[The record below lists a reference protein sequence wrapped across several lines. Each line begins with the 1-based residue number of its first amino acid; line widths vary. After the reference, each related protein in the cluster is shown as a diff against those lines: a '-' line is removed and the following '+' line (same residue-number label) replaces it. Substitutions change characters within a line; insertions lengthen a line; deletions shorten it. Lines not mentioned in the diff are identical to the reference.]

1 MSNKCELC
9 NLDFAKGESNPYSC
23 QEFFKNDEFAVVY
36 IFEEKLFMAIP
47 LEYIDPRTRKHNEL
61 RKAMEDQLF
70 KASYEFYASLEF
82 DSHWGC
88 PDQDS
93 VELAGVK
100 DPPCRLCAVS
110 HKASHNGCTHGG
122 DRRERRV
129 ILKNE
134 ETLQRLKKI
143 GVIE

>member
-1 MSNKCELC
+1 MNDKCELC
-9 NLDFAKGESNPYSC
+9 NLSFTEEESNLYIC

-36 IFEEKLFMAIP
+36 LFEEKLFIAIP

-61 RKAMEDQLF
+61 RKAMRDQLF

-82 DSHWGC
+82 DTHWGC
-88 PDQDS
+88 PDQDN

-100 DPPCRLCAVS
+100 NPPCRLCAVS
-110 HKASHNGCTHGG
+110 HKTSHGG
-122 DRRERRV
+122 CAHGDFHQKKRV

>member
-1 MSNKCELC
+1 MDNKCELC
-9 NLDFAKGESNPYSC
+9 NLDFTEEESNPYIC

-36 IFEEKLFMAIP
+36 LFEEKLFIAIP
-47 LEYIDPRTRKHNEL
+47 LEYIDPRTKKHNEL
-61 RKAMEDQLF
+61 RKAIEDQLF

-82 DSHWGC
+82 DTHWGC
-88 PDQDS
+88 PDQDD

-100 DPPCRLCAVS
+100 NPPCRLCAVS
-110 HKASHNGCTHGG
+110 HKMSHGKCGH
-122 DRRERRV
+122 DRFSQERRV
-129 ILKNE
+129 IFKNE

>member
-1 MSNKCELC
+1 MNNKCELC
-9 NLDFAKGESNPYSC
+9 NLDFIEKGSNPYVC

-36 IFEEKLFMAIP
+36 VFDVKLFMAIP
-47 LEYIDPRTRKHNEL
+47 LEYIDPRTKKHNEL
-61 RKAMEDQLF
+61 RKTMEDQLF

-82 DSHWGC
+82 NMHWGC
-88 PDQDS
+88 PDQNN

-100 DPPCRLCAVS
+100 NPSCRLCAVS
-110 HKASHNGCTHGG
+110 HKASHDGCGH
-122 DRRERRV
+122 DSHQKRRV
-129 ILKNE
+129 TLKNE